1 MKPLLVTTG
10 DLAEF
15 FGCDVRTIQI
25 WAADEEIGMP
35 KMERDKY
42 DFIQV
47 MKWKIRFL
55 EHKNFELQ
63 QGGERLATLKM
74 REQELKNKRAEIE
87 LKKSLGKVIEKK
99 PALIAWSNQVNVV
112 KSQVNSLRYE
122 LIVGLELNDVKTKK
136 ANDLVDGC
144 LEIIANVDIEKFIIN
159 EEALIDAEELDKPEE
174 VK

>member
-15 FGCDVRTIQI
+15 FGCTERNIQD

-35 KMERDKY
+35 KIDRDKY

-47 MKWKIRFL
+47 MKWRIKFL

-63 QGGERLATLKM
+63 SGGERLSALKM

-87 LKKSLGKVIEKK
+87 LKRSLGKVIEKK
-99 PALIAWSNQVNVV
+99 PALIAWSNQINVV
-112 KSQVNSLRYE
+112 KSQINSLRYE
-122 LIVGLELNDVKTKK
+122 LVVGLELNDEKTKK
-136 ANDLVDGC
+136 ANMLVDSC
-144 LEIIANVDIEKFIIN
+144 LEIIANVDIEKYIVN
-159 EEALIDAEELDKPEE
+159 EEALTDVDESELTNNQN
-174 VK
+174 